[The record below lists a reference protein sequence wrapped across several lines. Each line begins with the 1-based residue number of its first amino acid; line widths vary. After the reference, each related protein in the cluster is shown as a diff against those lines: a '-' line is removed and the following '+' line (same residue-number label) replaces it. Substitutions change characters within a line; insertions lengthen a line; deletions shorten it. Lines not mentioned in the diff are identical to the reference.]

1 MMTLSADKI
10 SSLLSIPGNNKC
22 LECDNTSIEWV
33 SFPTS
38 IFLCQSCSREH
49 KSFTKKETIKCLS
62 IDEFTENELSKLSI
76 GGNDRFLTILKE
88 YNIDINNPNKENKY
102 LTFAAAYY
110 NALLEAEINKNNKM
124 SGAEETLNLLI
135 SKKPL
140 IEVGSKLMG
149 DTADYYKELV
159 ESANNNKKSGFGG
172 FFSFLGNQVYNV
184 AESLGINKVY
194 NDTKNTID
202 NKLNEY
208 GIKDKMVKGV
218 DYAKS
223 AGGYLVDKGKE
234 IANTNIVQ
242 GAVNKVKDGVEFVN
256 NSAINLF
263 NNINQIGIDN
273 NNESKNEPQNNNLD
287 FLNEENNNNNIYQQL
302 SNDQM

>member
-1 MMTLSADKI
+1 MITLSADKI

-102 LTFAAAYY
+102 LTFATAYY
-110 NALLEAEINKNNKM
+110 NALLEAEINKNNKI

>member
-102 LTFAAAYY
+102 LTFATAYY
-110 NALLEAEINKNNKM
+110 NALLEAEINKNNKI